1 MKHFQIAVIAS
12 LLSLTS
18 FGQTN
23 CGQHI
28 IEKQLREADPALEL
42 KFQAFQE
49 EVFSN
54 QIPSGSRAELRIIP
68 VVFHII
74 HNNGP
79 ENISDAQVYD
89 AMRILN
95 EDYSAS
101 NSGLSEVVNS
111 FLDDIG
117 TGDIE
122 FRLAQKK
129 PNGQA
134 TTGIERI
141 QSNETYVGDDGSKLD
156 PWPRAKYLNIWVT
169 DVIYI
174 SGAAAYAY
182 RPPAADANPNADGII
197 SNHRYVGTIGTA
209 DGNAGKTLT
218 HEIGHYLG
226 LPHTW
231 GETNAPGCD
240 GTNANEPCNGANN
253 CTLDDGIFDTP
264 NCLGVSQGNC
274 DKTRTTCS
282 SLDNI
287 QNFMDYASCDV
298 MFTKGQVTVMRNS
311 LSSSVAQRNQLWTS
325 STLSATGVDDL
336 TTAKFYVSRRA
347 VCKGDTVK
355 FYDESTY
362 GADSWEWSFTG
373 PETLSSTER
382 NPKMVF
388 TRGGIYDVEL
398 KVKQGSNEEVVIEE
412 KAITVAENIG
422 VGVPFQD
429 DFSSDERWIIY
440 NNQEESTSNVWKYNT
455 SVGSGDNT
463 SFQMQNLG
471 AQPNRDDDLIFASVD
486 FRPLTKIN
494 ISFDVAYAQIGTAN
508 DDKLS
513 LQVSD
518 NCGVDW
524 RTVWSKNGSNL
535 AGATPLSTSIF
546 VPTASDWE
554 TFVANNLPVVW
565 FSENT
570 IIRFRFT
577 SGGGN
582 HLYLDNINIS
592 GDYDLIPKLVYPDD
606 NAPSMNSDV
615 RIDWQAVP
623 GASSYDYQLDES
635 ESFNSSGMQS
645 GTLNYISEASDGSDT
660 EYKSS
665 GLETGKEY
673 FWRVRGTTNG
683 STSGWSDVWSFTVAQ
698 DGVGFSEMK
707 QNQEVHIYPNP
718 AQNRL
723 TIAFDRD
730 QANLSI
736 NIYTVDGRLVS
747 EHSGFE
753 SVVNS
758 ADLNVASLSNG
769 TYYIQI
775 NGNGET
781 RFEQLII
788 SK

>member
-1 MKHFQIAVIAS
+1 MKYFQLAMIAS
-12 LLSLTS
+12 LLSLSS

-28 IEKQLREADPALEL
+28 IEKQLRESDPALEL
-42 KFQAFQE
+42 KFQQFHS
-49 EVFSN
+49 EVFAN
-54 QIPSGSRAELRIIP
+54 QTSSGERADVRIIP

-101 NSGLSEVVNS
+101 NAGLSEVVSS
-111 FLDDIG
+111 FIDDIG

-122 FRLAQKK
+122 FRLAQKQ
-129 PNGQA
+129 PNGQP

-141 QSNETYVGDDGSKLD
+141 QSNETYVGDDGSKLS
-156 PWPRAKYLNIWVT
+156 PWPRANYLNIWVT

-182 RPPAADANPNADGII
+182 RPPAADANPNVDGII
-197 SNHRYVGTIGTA
+197 ANHRYVGSIGTA

-240 GTNANEPCNGANN
+240 GTNQNEPCNGVNN
-253 CTLDDGIFDTP
+253 CSIDDGIFDTP

-274 DKTRTTCS
+274 DKTRTTCG

-298 MFTKGQVTVMRNS
+298 MFTNGQVTVMRNVLTS
-311 LSSSVAQRNQLWTS
+311 AVAQRNQLWTS
-325 STLSATGVDDL
+325 SNLSATGVDDL
-336 TTAKFYVSRRA
+336 KAAKFYVSSRA
-347 VCKGDTVK
+347 VCKGDTVQ

-362 GADSWEWSFTG
+362 GADSWEWTITG
-373 PETLSSTER
+373 AEEHTSSEK
-382 NPKMVF
+382 NPKIVF
-388 TRGGIYDVEL
+388 TRGGIYDVQL
-398 KVKQGSNEEVVIEE
+398 KVKQGTDEEIISEE
-412 KAITVAENIG
+412 KAITVAENVG
-422 VGVPFQD
+422 LGVPFTE
-429 DFSSDERWIIY
+429 DFSSDEHWITN
-440 NNQEESTSNVWKYNT
+440 NNQEPSTLNVWTYNT

-463 SFQMQNLG
+463 SFQMKNLG
-471 AQPNRDDDLIFASVD
+471 AEPNRDDDLIFASID

-494 ISFDVAYAQIGTAN
+494 ISFDVAYAQIGAAN
-508 DDKLS
+508 DDRLS

-518 NCGVDW
+518 NCGADW

-535 AGATPLSTSIF
+535 AGSTPLSTSIF
-546 VPTASDWE
+546 VPTASDWQNF
-554 TFVANNLPVVW
+554 TANNLPTVW
-565 FSENT
+565 FSKNT
-570 IIRFRFT
+570 LIRFRFT

-615 RIDWQAVP
+615 LIDWQAVP
-623 GASSYDYQLDES
+623 GATSYDYQLDES
-635 ESFNSSGMQS
+635 LNFNSSALQS
-645 GTLNYISEASDGSDT
+645 GTLNYISEASDGADT

-665 GLETGKEY
+665 GLAVGTEY
-673 FWRVRGTTNG
+673 FWRVNATTNG
-683 STSGWSDVWSFTVAQ
+683 STSGWSEIWSFTVAQ
-698 DGVGFSEMK
+698 DGLGVSSVFEDDGVK
-707 QNQEVHIYPNP
+707 IYPNP
-718 AQNRL
+718 AQKRL
-723 TIAFDRD
+723 TIAFNSAQKD
-730 QANLSI
+730 LVI
-736 NIYTVDGRLVS
+736 GIYTVDGRQVS
-747 EHSGFE
+747 RFSGFD
-753 SVVNS
+753 S
-758 ADLNVASLSNG
+758 ATRTVELNLDDLPTG
-769 TYYIQI
+769 TYFIQLD
-775 NGNGET
+775 NDSRT